1 MNIDKI
7 KVDLKFAEMIL
18 NDKGSNSYEI
28 DGAAYH
34 VQQAVEKSL
43 KYYLSN
49 VYGDKE
55 DTKAFKTHSL
65 GILYARC
72 LEHGMKKD
80 DFPEG
85 LTDLLEDISSWE
97 AGARYGEE
105 TVSERE
111 DVEKAHDMAK
121 EMFTKVEELE
131 HKENLTAI
139 DSKEKEERSWTPKGR

>member
-1 MNIDKI
+1 MNIDKTR
-7 KVDLKFAEMIL
+7 VDLKLADMIL
-18 NDKGSNSYEI
+18 KDKDSDPYEI

-34 VQQAVEKSL
+34 VQQAIEKSF

-49 VYGDKE
+49 IYGDKE

-72 LEHGMKKD
+72 LEHGMKKG

-85 LTDLLEDISSWE
+85 LLDMLEDISTWE

-111 DVEKAHDMAK
+111 DVERAYDMAK
-121 EMFTKVEELE
+121 EMFDTIK
-131 HKENLTAI
+131 KKNRSPDPGTGAQ
-139 DSKEKEERSWTPKGR
+139 EKEAADLPPA